1 MFFWP
6 CVAVIIVAA
15 TKITAAIE
23 TIVVFDCM
31 TVMYN
36 TCTIIYKNLYMFIL
50 AIYKKVLY

>member
-15 TKITAAIE
+15 TKKTAAIE

-31 TVMYN
+31 TVTYNACTVINKNMYMY
-36 TCTIIYKNLYMFIL
+36 IFAM
-50 AIYKKVLY
+50 YKKVLY